1 MNIFSKLE
9 TFAYRNIV
17 VPLQGKATFDFV
29 ENHYKK
35 GMKTLDFG
43 CGTGSNSKLFQ
54 AEDYIGA
61 EVDMSRVQSSREKYV
76 KYTFEKIP
84 IIHSTKEQL
93 PWEKDS
99 FDLIFVSL
107 CLHHI
112 NAKTCKLIFKE
123 FHRVLKS
130 SGKIIGIEP
139 AIIEKK
145 YFNNICMNVLDAG
158 DYILPIE
165 KYKNLY
171 LSESFETSHIDI
183 VKTFGYNLWQYSSK
197 PISDESTPFK
207 GDMTNY
213 RKRLKPIHILGLYGK
228 WFVLI
233 FLVFLFLKN
242 LINIFIST

>member
-1 MNIFSKLE
+1 MNVFTKLE
-9 TFAYRNIV
+9 TFAYHNIV
-17 VPLQGKATFDFV
+17 VPLQGKTTFGFV
-29 ENHYKK
+29 NNHYEK

-43 CGTGSNSKLFQ
+43 CGTGANSRLFH

-61 EVDMSRVQSSREKYV
+61 EVEMSRVKSSREKYV
-76 KYTFEKIP
+76 KNTFEKIP
-84 IIHSTKEQL
+84 IIRSSKERL
-93 PWEKDS
+93 PWKKDS

-123 FHRVLKS
+123 FHRDLKN
-130 SGKIIGIEP
+130 SGKIIGLEP
-139 AIIEKK
+139 AVIEKK

-171 LSESFETSHIDI
+171 SSESFETSHIDI

-197 PISDESTPFK
+197 PIDDKSTPIK

-213 RKRLKPIHILGLYGK
+213 RKVLKPIHVLGLYGK
-228 WFVLI
+228 WFVLV
-233 FLVFLFLKN
+233 FLILLFLKN
-242 LINIFIST
+242 LINVFIST